1 MEAYDK
7 YQLAYKNYYKL
18 KKQYDD
24 KLKAK
29 KKKLKGKS
37 VVEKKMEIAKF
48 KQSRKCINCKQKGGT
63 IFTDV
68 GGILKAVC
76 GCDTPCKLHIE
87 LRKPE
92 YFNME
97 EIIEKKNL
105 EIEVIKQKIVEY
117 KLDLLFGLQK
127 EDVVLQEFNTLK
139 DELDENSDALSTF
152 KESYNKKNKIVINNN
167 EESKEV
173 EETIESVLTRN
184 RREYNQLVN
193 NFKINIKEYRK
204 TGEADL
210 LRDAIQIYKDSIKP
224 LGERI
229 RDMEY
234 QGTYIEQQKNQSGG
248 FGKKLMP
255 IYRLHPQ
262 KILPENKII
271 SNSDFKI
278 IANKK

>member
-37 VVEKKMEIAKF
+37 VVEKKIEIAKF
-48 KQSRKCINCKQKGGT
+48 KESRKCINCKKKGGT
-63 IFTDV
+63 IFTNV

-87 LRKPE
+87 LKEPE

-97 EIIEKKNL
+97 ETIEKGNSD
-105 EIEVIKQKIVEY
+105 IEALKQKIVEY
-117 KLDLLFGLQK
+117 KLDLLFGLEK
-127 EDVVLQEFNTLK
+127 EEVVLQEFNTLK
-139 DELDENSDALSTF
+139 GELDELSDILSTF
-152 KESYNKKNKIVINNN
+152 KKNYIKKNKTVVNT

-173 EETIESVLTRN
+173 EEPIEDALIKN

-193 NFKINIKEYRK
+193 TFKTNIKEYRK
-204 TGEADL
+204 TGSADL
-210 LRDAIQIYKDSIKP
+210 LRDTMQIYKDSIKP
-224 LGERI
+224 IAQII
-229 RDMEY
+229 RNMEY

-255 IYRLHPQ
+255 IYHLHPQ
-262 KILPENKII
+262 KILPENKMIW
-271 SNSDFKI
+271 NSDFKV